1 MEALSLAKFGTA
13 ISKAGRGPKGDTIV
27 FGGETPALTHRL
39 RDLTCEMNSA
49 GAMMS
54 MMRGSFRD
62 EVEAIDVPLFF
73 AFGDHDIGIPPKD
86 VPKDFINA
94 PSAEVHILEMTGHN
108 HFAFSSIEVL
118 CAQLDSWSKQI
129 G

>member
-1 MEALSLAKFGTA
+1 MC
-13 ISKAGRGPKGDTIV
+13 I
-27 FGGETPALTHRL
+27 
-39 RDLTCEMNSA
+39 RDSDAACEMNSA

-54 MMRGSFRD
+54 MVRGSFRK

-86 VPKDFINA
+86 APKDFINA

-118 CAQLDSWSKQI
+118 SREFDGWTLRHL
-129 G
+129 